1 MFRRFIVYRDELK
14 KYIKSVNQLN
24 HNSSDDILEFHFET
38 LKDWSS
44 FHNIDYIKQWY
55 KKQVD
60 SSSMTVKEIPLN
72 KCDGWVVNSDKISHK
87 SGEFFSI
94 RGLEVKSKTREATNG
109 WCQPIIEQVAKENP
123 LEGGLPTD
131 GGILGIIRKRFNG
144 VPHYLIEAKFEPGN
158 VNLVQFSPT
167 LQATLSNMSAAHE
180 GYIPHYLDYFVNTK
194 NHKVHFSNWLCED
207 GGRLYNKR
215 NLNMLIETDESIEL
229 ANDNFIWMSLYQ
241 LKYFIK
247 NETWVNSHIRGIFS
261 FI

>member
-1 MFRRFIVYRDELK
+1 MYKEQLK
-14 KYIKSVNQLN
+14 TYLNSVNNLE
-24 HNSSDDILEFHFET
+24 HNQSDDILEFHFES
-38 LKDWSS
+38 LKDWST

-229 ANDNFIWMSLYQ
+229 ASDNFIWMSLYQ